1 MCECVRACVRVCVDV
16 HVSGWVHLRERERDR
31 ACVVVMRVGERV
43 FVYLFLKDTVCVKVS
58 QCLTREGAGL
68 GVCMCEYVLVIVW
81 GHE

>member
-1 MCECVRACVRVCVDV
+1 MHPCMCVCV
-16 HVSGWVHLRERERDR
+16 HVSEWVHLRERQRVR

-68 GVCMCEYVLVIVW
+68 GV
-81 GHE
+81 